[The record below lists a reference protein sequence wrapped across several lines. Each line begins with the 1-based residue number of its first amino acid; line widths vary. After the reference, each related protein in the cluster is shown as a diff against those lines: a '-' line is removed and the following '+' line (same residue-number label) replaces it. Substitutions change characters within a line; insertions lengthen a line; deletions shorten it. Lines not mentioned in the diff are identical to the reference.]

1 METLRE
7 EDEDGFE
14 SDARGSRSTIPSL
27 YERRRVQ
34 DAYSRPQTLS
44 VDTRAALR
52 HASPATLQAARTY
65 SDSSLLTLTGPR
77 HAPYTPYTPSTT
89 ISAPAYALHQQPSQ
103 TPVPASHSIHR
114 PTALR
119 AHSDSIYS
127 SRPARSVAL
136 PAPARTFPAT
146 NPSSQPTF
154 FAQTFSSSLGLH
166 LGSDSHALP
175 TYINVPLEIKSEAL
189 DQPSPL
195 RDLPAYFYDDG
206 LSSTE
211 DLTDEGSDRAV
222 EQVLEWGL
230 QVSGSD
236 SSGQ

>member
-14 SDARGSRSTIPSL
+14 SDARGSRLTIPSL

-34 DAYSRPQTLS
+34 DAYSRPRTLS
-44 VDTRAALR
+44 VDTRAALS
-52 HASPATLQAARTY
+52 HGPPTTLQAARAY
-65 SDSSLLTLTGPR
+65 SDSSILTLTGPR
-77 HAPYTPYTPSTT
+77 HVPYTPSTT
-89 ISAPAYALHQQPSQ
+89 ISAPAYTLHQQPSQ
-103 TPVPASHSIHR
+103 TQVPASYSLHR
-114 PTALR
+114 PIALR

-127 SRPARSVAL
+127 SRPAGSVAL

-146 NPSSQPTF
+146 NLSSQPTF
-154 FAQTFSSSLGLH
+154 FAQPFSSSLGLH

-175 TYINVPLEIKSEAL
+175 TYIKAPLEIKSEAL

-236 SSGQ
+236 SLGQ